1 MEFKVFDL
9 LLSNIRN
16 LPPKT
21 HKFNDGSTS
30 GFNKILD
37 EINTKFTNIE
47 DNINNLDGK
56 NLPGALKEQ
65 LLNLI
70 EQVDTALHKL
80 IENEE
85 NFSSSES
92 AEKQKLL
99 NSLSPIMLNNT
110 GKNVIDSFSHNNQAA
125 LFDVF
130 KTNDGITQ
138 GEKSL
143 NSLPSTKSGIA
154 EDLLKDNFPSN
165 SQSIMNKATEL
176 INGTNLFSK
185 TSGGQIPEN
194 NGSFNILASIRN
206 KLGNIK
212 AELNKLGEELLNT
225 DQDNILSSLYENLKT
240 FRTNVSNNLK
250 TSIDN
255 KQQVLEKMDNKSNED
270 KLFNN
275 VKSIVDSSIEKLL
288 NLMNINSNNNI
299 NLPTS
304 PFKNTNMLPLIEQFN
319 KQIEQKILTFDQ
331 QLTSDV
337 LDNNILDEKKAL
349 INKLFN
355 GDVKKVLLNALNNE
369 NTEANYSNYSKTTG
383 GADFNFINPTKVD
396 IAFKETFLDNKKGKD
411 KINNIDSKTKDIEN
425 NNNDKKIDY
434 KVIKEIS
441 ATNKNQQVKNEI
453 NGTDKNQNID
463 GVNKDTKTLNVRFDT
478 MTINSAKDGNGTLKN
493 IDENLQKNQITKEI
507 TNKLTDYIKFV
518 KQENISKA
526 ELRLN
531 IEDLGKLKIL
541 LTDAGDKIN
550 AKIYTDNDN
559 VKNMVALAFDNIKDN
574 LVQKGIN
581 LSQYNFYHL
590 NKENQDQERNKDS
603 KERKNNYVGKRIE
616 NIVGKNPTIN
626 ALYA

>member
-165 SQSIMNKATEL
+165 AQSIMNKATEL

>member
-1 MEFKVFDL
+1 
-9 LLSNIRN
+9 
-16 LPPKT
+16 
-21 HKFNDGSTS
+21 
-30 GFNKILD
+30 
-37 EINTKFTNIE
+37 
-47 DNINNLDGK
+47 
-56 NLPGALKEQ
+56 
-65 LLNLI
+65 
-70 EQVDTALHKL
+70 
-80 IENEE
+80 
-85 NFSSSES
+85 
-92 AEKQKLL
+92 
-99 NSLSPIMLNNT
+99 
-110 GKNVIDSFSHNNQAA
+110 
-125 LFDVF
+125 
-130 KTNDGITQ
+130 
-138 GEKSL
+138 
-143 NSLPSTKSGIA
+143 
-154 EDLLKDNFPSN
+154 
-165 SQSIMNKATEL
+165 
-176 INGTNLFSK
+176 
-185 TSGGQIPEN
+185 
-194 NGSFNILASIRN
+194 LASIRN